1 MPNIIGDNIY
11 LRDYRM
17 EDVEAVHRWRG
28 LSEIT
33 WWTAAYLWPESPEQT
48 RAFVEAQ
55 VRDVDLENRKFAI
68 CRLDD
73 DRYLGHIGYE
83 SLQLRRRHTEL
94 GISIGEPEYLSKG
107 IGTEAIGLFLSVCFE
122 ELGLHRV
129 GLRVVREN
137 KRGVRCYEKCGFKL
151 EGAMRDFY
159 YSQGRWHDLLIMGI
173 LEDEYRALGRSAR
186 RDIVEY

>member
-1 MPNIIGDNIY
+1 LPNIIGDTIY

-17 EDVEAVHRWRG
+17 EDVQAVHRSRG

-33 WWTAAYLWPESPEQT
+33 WWTTAYIWPESEDET
-48 RAFVEAQ
+48 RAFIEAQ
-55 VRDVDLENRKFAI
+55 VKNLDPENRKFAI
-68 CRLDD
+68 CRLED

-83 SLQLRRRHTEL
+83 NLDLHRRHTEL

-129 GLRVVREN
+129 SLKVVQEN
-137 KRGVRCYEKCGFKL
+137 KRGIRCYEKSGFKL
-151 EGAMRDFY
+151 EGAMRDFH
-159 YSQGRWHDLLIMGI
+159 YSQGRWHDILIMSI
-173 LEDEYRALGRSAR
+173 LEDEYRAMGPGAR
-186 RDIVEY
+186 RDVIEY